1 MAKKN
6 YEQIRVDLRPYGWGI
21 RDVDVIPPDTEL
33 GPDSVGSE
41 EIKDEGVQMQ
51 DLSQE
56 VQTKLNNAVDQQA
69 VTETVNTAIQEAV
82 PTAVSS
88 AVSEAV
94 PAAVQEAMTSGVG
107 EMVSQAVSEAVPQA
121 VSEAVTEA
129 SEESVR
135 SIVKDWQPEE
145 EEPSDSSE

>member
-1 MAKKN
+1 LRYNDKQHETVAKKN

-21 RDVDVIPPDTEL
+21 RDVDMIPPDTEL

-41 EIKDEGVQMQ
+41 EIKDECVQMQ

-56 VQTKLNNAVDQQA
+56 VQTKLNNAMDQQA
-69 VTETVNTAIQEAV
+69 VTETVN
-82 PTAVSS
+82 
-88 AVSEAV
+88 
-94 PAAVQEAMTSGVG
+94 AAVQEAMSSGVG

-135 SIVKDWQPEE
+135 SIVKVWQPEE
-145 EEPSDSSE
+145 EPEPEPGE

>member
-69 VTETVNTAIQEAV
+69 VTETVN
-82 PTAVSS
+82 
-88 AVSEAV
+88 
-94 PAAVQEAMTSGVG
+94 AAVQEAMSSGVG

-145 EEPSDSSE
+145 EPEPEPGE

>member
-56 VQTKLNNAVDQQA
+56 VQTKLNNAMDQQA
-69 VTETVNTAIQEAV
+69 VTETVN
-82 PTAVSS
+82 
-88 AVSEAV
+88 
-94 PAAVQEAMTSGVG
+94 AAVQEAMSSGVG

-135 SIVKDWQPEE
+135 SIVKVWQPEE
-145 EEPSDSSE
+145 EPEPEPGE

>member
-21 RDVDVIPPDTEL
+21 RDVDVIPPETEL

-51 DLSQE
+51 DLASDVQE
-56 VQTKLNNAVDQQA
+56 KINNPKVSPEAVSEAVNAV
-69 VTETVNTAIQEAV
+69 V
-82 PTAVSS
+82 PDAVSS

-94 PAAVQEAMTSGVG
+94 PAAVADKLD
-107 EMVSQAVSEAVPQA
+107 
-121 VSEAVTEA
+121 AVTEEQFNRVFGNGGD
-129 SEESVR
+129 S
-135 SIVKDWQPEE
+135 
-145 EEPSDSSE
+145 SDSSSSE

>member
-21 RDVDVIPPDTEL
+21 RDVDVIPPETEL
-33 GPDSVGSE
+33 GPDSVGSK

-69 VTETVNTAIQEAV
+69 VTETVN
-82 PTAVSS
+82 
-88 AVSEAV
+88 
-94 PAAVQEAMTSGVG
+94 AAVQEAMSSGVG

-135 SIVKDWQPEE
+135 SIVKDWQPKE

>member
-33 GPDSVGSE
+33 GPDSVGSK

-56 VQTKLNNAVDQQA
+56 VQTKLNNAVDQQTMTEA
-69 VTETVNTAIQEAV
+69 VNAAVGEAV
-82 PTAVSS
+82 PS

-94 PAAVQEAMTSGVG
+94 PAAVQEAMSSGVG

-135 SIVKDWQPEE
+135 SIVKDWQSE
-145 EEPSDSSE
+145 EEPEPEPGE

>member
-21 RDVDVIPPDTEL
+21 RDVDMIPPDTEL

-41 EIKDEGVQMQ
+41 EIKDCGVQMQ

-56 VQTKLNNAVDQQA
+56 VQTKLNNAVDRQTLNDTVTQAVNEA
-69 VTETVNTAIQEAV
+69 VTE
-82 PTAVSS
+82 
-88 AVSEAV
+88 
-94 PAAVQEAMTSGVG
+94 
-107 EMVSQAVSEAVPQA
+107 A

-135 SIVKDWQPEE
+135 SIVKDWQLE
-145 EEPSDSSE
+145 EEPEPEPGE

>member
-56 VQTKLNNAVDQQA
+56 VQTKLNSAMDQQA
-69 VTETVNTAIQEAV
+69 VTETVNAAIQ
-82 PTAVSS
+82 
-88 AVSEAV
+88 
-94 PAAVQEAMTSGVG
+94 
-107 EMVSQAVSEAVPQA
+107 
-121 VSEAVTEA
+121 EAVTEA

-145 EEPSDSSE
+145 EPEPSDSSE

>member
-33 GPDSVGSE
+33 GPDSVGSM

-56 VQTKLNNAVDQQA
+56 VQTKLNNAVDRQA
-69 VTETVNTAIQEAV
+69 VTETVN
-82 PTAVSS
+82 
-88 AVSEAV
+88 
-94 PAAVQEAMTSGVG
+94 AAVQEAMSSGVG

-121 VSEAVTEA
+121 VSETVTEA
-129 SEESVR
+129 TEESVR
-135 SIVKDWQPEE
+135 NIVKDWQPEE
-145 EEPSDSSE
+145 EPEPEPGE

>member
-21 RDVDVIPPDTEL
+21 RDVDVIPPETEL
-33 GPDSVGSE
+33 SPDSVGSE

-56 VQTKLNNAVDQQA
+56 IQEKLNNAVDQQT
-69 VTETVNTAIQEAV
+69 VTEAV
-82 PTAVSS
+82 K
-88 AVSEAV
+88 
-94 PAAVQEAMTSGVG
+94 AAVQEAM
-107 EMVSQAVSEAVPQA
+107 A
-121 VSEAVTEA
+121 EA

-145 EEPSDSSE
+145 EPEPEPDE

>member
-21 RDVDVIPPDTEL
+21 RDVDVIPPDAEL
-33 GPDSVGSE
+33 GPDSVGSD
-41 EIKDEGVQMQ
+41 EIKDGGVQMQ

-56 VQTKLNNAVDQQA
+56 VQTKLNNAMDQQA
-69 VTETVNTAIQEAV
+69 VTETVNAAIQEAV
-82 PTAVSS
+82 PSAVSS

-94 PAAVQEAMTSGVG
+94 
-107 EMVSQAVSEAVPQA
+107 
-121 VSEAVTEA
+121 TEA
-129 SEESVR
+129 GEESVR

-145 EEPSDSSE
+145 EPEPEPGE

>member
-33 GPDSVGSE
+33 GPDSVGSK

-69 VTETVNTAIQEAV
+69 VTETVN
-82 PTAVSS
+82 
-88 AVSEAV
+88 
-94 PAAVQEAMTSGVG
+94 AAVQEAMSSGVG
-107 EMVSQAVSEAVPQA
+107 EMVTQAVSEAVPQA

-135 SIVKDWQPEE
+135 SIVKDWQSE
-145 EEPSDSSE
+145 EEPEPEPGE

>member
-56 VQTKLNNAVDQQA
+56 VQTKLNNAVDQQT
-69 VTETVNTAIQEAV
+69 VTETVN
-82 PTAVSS
+82 
-88 AVSEAV
+88 
-94 PAAVQEAMTSGVG
+94 AAVQEAMSSGVG
-107 EMVSQAVSEAVPQA
+107 EMVAQAVSEAVPQA

>member
-21 RDVDVIPPDTEL
+21 RDVDVIPPETEL

-69 VTETVNTAIQEAV
+69 VTETVN
-82 PTAVSS
+82 
-88 AVSEAV
+88 
-94 PAAVQEAMTSGVG
+94 AAVQEAMSSGVG

-121 VSEAVTEA
+121 VSETVTEA
-129 SEESVR
+129 TEESVR
-135 SIVKDWQPEE
+135 NIVKDWQPEE
-145 EEPSDSSE
+145 EPEPEPGE